1 MPRPLPSL
9 ARLLSMLFAVA
20 LAIGAA
26 PACASPAAGAAPP
39 GPRAGHAPLSLAGKR
54 IGITAAGTD
63 HYWDLQAYQGAVD
76 EVKRLGGTPIA
87 LDAGR
92 NDSRQIAQIQ
102 TLIAQQP
109 DAIIEQLGTASV
121 LEPWLRK
128 IRQAGIP
135 LFTID
140 TASPSSLNVV
150 TSDNFAIG
158 SQLALKLVNDIRG
171 EGNVLVFNG
180 FYGVPVCAIRYDQLK
195 AVLKWYPKV
204 KIIEPELRDVIPNT
218 AQNAYAQIS
227 QLLQKYPKGTI
238 SAIWAA
244 WDIPQVGA
252 TQARRRGRPTRDP
265 HVRGGRQPRG
275 GRAREESDLERGGR
289 RRAAAGADRPH
300 RRAQRRALSGGRPI
314 AARVHVRA
322 VGARH
327 EGRRGCRAAR
337 ARADAGR
344 RRARAAMKVAL
355 TTAAASAAAAPDAAG
370 APLALDVRRVVKRF
384 GGVAA
389 LRGASLA
396 VTRGTVHGLIGQ
408 NGAGKSTLVKLLAG
422 LHAPDEGEITVGG
435 VPFASGGG
443 GSRAPA
449 GAARRHSTGIGFIHQ
464 ERLLPAT
471 FTVAEALFF
480 PHPPTL
486 GGRASRLARLLPL
499 DVKRM
504 RRDCRAVLHTQFGL
518 DLAPD
523 RLIGELSVAEQ
534 QIVQITRALLG
545 RHEILVF
552 DEPSAALVSS
562 EVDRLLRTIER
573 LRANGHTILYVSH
586 YLDEIARVCD
596 RVSVLRDG
604 ADVAHFEAR
613 AVSRDTLVAAMIGAP
628 QPAAAAPSAATARA
642 AARADARVSARAD
655 AWGDDAHRAP
665 AGADPARP
673 GARAAPGAIAL
684 EARDLA
690 LPGRFGPLS
699 LAVRRGEIVG
709 LTGGLGSGG
718 KDVIRALFGLA
729 RGVRGSIAVDG
740 RPARVRR
747 PHDAVAH
754 GIALVPEN
762 RAAHGVALTL
772 PVRENVVLAD
782 LSSVSRFGL
791 VHGRREADV
800 ARALIRRL
808 DIRPARP
815 DLPARF
821 LSGGNQQKVALAK
834 WLGRASTVYLLDEPT
849 VGVDVGAKAQI
860 YRLIDALA
868 RAGAAVLLFS
878 SDLTELLDVTD
889 RVYVMARGEIVAQ
902 CASAETT
909 TQDVLAWATLARD
922 ARPGGGAGAHDAAAR
937 TGTPGAAG
945 AASSAAKVAT

>member
-1 MPRPLPSL
+1 M
-9 ARLLSMLFAVA
+9 
-20 LAIGAA
+20 
-26 PACASPAAGAAPP
+26 
-39 GPRAGHAPLSLAGKR
+39 
-54 IGITAAGTD
+54 
-63 HYWDLQAYQGAVD
+63 
-76 EVKRLGGTPIA
+76 
-87 LDAGR
+87 
-92 NDSRQIAQIQ
+92 
-102 TLIAQQP
+102 
-109 DAIIEQLGTASV
+109 
-121 LEPWLRK
+121 
-128 IRQAGIP
+128 
-135 LFTID
+135 
-140 TASPSSLNVV
+140 
-150 TSDNFAIG
+150 
-158 SQLALKLVNDIRG
+158 
-171 EGNVLVFNG
+171 
-180 FYGVPVCAIRYDQLK
+180 K
-195 AVLKWYPKV
+195 A
-204 KIIEPELRDVIPNT
+204 
-218 AQNAYAQIS
+218 
-227 QLLQKYPKGTI
+227 
-238 SAIWAA
+238 
-244 WDIPQVGA
+244 
-252 TQARRRGRPTRDP
+252 
-265 HVRGGRQPRG
+265 
-275 GRAREESDLERGGR
+275 
-289 RRAAAGADRPH
+289 
-300 RRAQRRALSGGRPI
+300 
-314 AARVHVRA
+314 
-322 VGARH
+322 
-327 EGRRGCRAAR
+327 
-337 ARADAGR
+337 
-344 RRARAAMKVAL
+344 AL

-443 GSRAPA
+443 GSRASA

-642 AARADARVSARAD
+642 DARADARVSARAD
-655 AWGDDAHRAP
+655 AWGDDPHRAP

-909 TQDVLAWATLARD
+909 TRDVLAWATLARD
-922 ARPGGGAGAHDAAAR
+922 ARPGGGACDLGRAGAAAR
-937 TGTPGAAG
+937 RSPETAGAPVALPGARGWTPARRVLLRGGPWLALALVFAG
-945 AASSAAKVAT
+945 FSVSSPLFVTFANLGNVLQQSAVTGLLAFGLTIVMIGGGADAIKGGLDLSIAANLGLCAAVFAALTRDGHGDALALAATCATGVAVGALNAWAVAWLRIPPLLATLATMNVCAGLELVLTENAPISSPSPLAAALVGTGPFGAPWLAYALVGVAAVLAALTHRTRYGLALHALGAHRAAALAAGVDARRYVASSYVASGLSAALAALASCALLSGSAPGAGDYLLPVVAAVLLGVVFSRRLVPTIPGTLVAVLFVGLLANGFQLNSVSSYWVSGVEGALILFVVAAVALLRRRRSQGAFDA

>member
-1 MPRPLPSL
+1 M
-9 ARLLSMLFAVA
+9 
-20 LAIGAA
+20 
-26 PACASPAAGAAPP
+26 
-39 GPRAGHAPLSLAGKR
+39 
-54 IGITAAGTD
+54 
-63 HYWDLQAYQGAVD
+63 
-76 EVKRLGGTPIA
+76 
-87 LDAGR
+87 
-92 NDSRQIAQIQ
+92 
-102 TLIAQQP
+102 
-109 DAIIEQLGTASV
+109 
-121 LEPWLRK
+121 
-128 IRQAGIP
+128 
-135 LFTID
+135 
-140 TASPSSLNVV
+140 
-150 TSDNFAIG
+150 
-158 SQLALKLVNDIRG
+158 
-171 EGNVLVFNG
+171 
-180 FYGVPVCAIRYDQLK
+180 K
-195 AVLKWYPKV
+195 A
-204 KIIEPELRDVIPNT
+204 
-218 AQNAYAQIS
+218 
-227 QLLQKYPKGTI
+227 
-238 SAIWAA
+238 
-244 WDIPQVGA
+244 
-252 TQARRRGRPTRDP
+252 
-265 HVRGGRQPRG
+265 
-275 GRAREESDLERGGR
+275 
-289 RRAAAGADRPH
+289 
-300 RRAQRRALSGGRPI
+300 
-314 AARVHVRA
+314 
-322 VGARH
+322 
-327 EGRRGCRAAR
+327 
-337 ARADAGR
+337 
-344 RRARAAMKVAL
+344 AL

-443 GSRAPA
+443 GSRASA

-534 QIVQITRALLG
+534 QIVQITCALLG

-628 QPAAAAPSAATARA
+628 QLAAAAPSAATARA

-655 AWGDDAHRAP
+655 AWGDDAHR
-665 AGADPARP
+665 
-673 GARAAPGAIAL
+673 APGAIAL

-909 TQDVLAWATLARD
+909 TRDVLAWATLARD
-922 ARPGGGAGAHDAAAR
+922 ARPGGGAGAHDAAPR

>member
-227 QLLQKYPKGTI
+227 QLLQKYPKGAI

-252 TQARRRGRPTRDP
+252 TQA
-265 HVRGGRQPRG
+265 V
-275 GRAREESDLERGGR
+275 
-289 RRAAAGADRPH
+289 
-300 RRAQRRALSGGRPI
+300 
-314 AARVHVRA
+314 
-322 VGARH
+322 
-327 EGRRGCRAAR
+327 
-337 ARADAGR
+337 
-344 RRARAAMKVAL
+344 
-355 TTAAASAAAAPDAAG
+355 
-370 APLALDVRRVVKRF
+370 DVRRVVKRF

-665 AGADPARP
+665 AGADPARR

-909 TQDVLAWATLARD
+909 TRDVLAWATLARD

-937 TGTPGAAG
+937 TGTPGAA
-945 AASSAAKVAT
+945 SSAAKVAT

>member
-1 MPRPLPSL
+1 MRV
-9 ARLLSMLFAVA
+9 ARRRR
-20 LAIGAA
+20 
-26 PACASPAAGAAPP
+26 CAAGAARGPCAAVARRQADRHHGGRHRSLLGSAGVPGRGGRSEAPRRHADRARRRPQRQPP
-39 GPRAGHAPLSLAGKR
+39 DRADPDADRATARCDHRAARHRIRARAVAQENPASGHPAFHDRHRVAVEPERRHVGQFRDRLAARAEARQRYPRRRQRPRVQRLLRRARVRDPLRPAESRAEVVSEGEDHRARAARRDSEHGAERVRADQPVAAEVSERRDLGDLGRVGHSAGR
-54 IGITAAGTD
+54 
-63 HYWDLQAYQGAVD
+63 
-76 EVKRLGGTPIA
+76 R
-87 LDAGR
+87 DAG
-92 NDSRQIAQIQ
+92 
-102 TLIAQQP
+102 
-109 DAIIEQLGTASV
+109 G
-121 LEPWLRK
+121 
-128 IRQAGIP
+128 
-135 LFTID
+135 
-140 TASPSSLNVV
+140 
-150 TSDNFAIG
+150 
-158 SQLALKLVNDIRG
+158 
-171 EGNVLVFNG
+171 
-180 FYGVPVCAIRYDQLK
+180 
-195 AVLKWYPKV
+195 
-204 KIIEPELRDVIPNT
+204 
-218 AQNAYAQIS
+218 
-227 QLLQKYPKGTI
+227 
-238 SAIWAA
+238 
-244 WDIPQVGA
+244 
-252 TQARRRGRPTRDP
+252 RRGRPTRDP

-909 TQDVLAWATLARD
+909 TRDVLAWATRARD

-937 TGTPGAAG
+937 T
-945 AASSAAKVAT
+945 

>member
-1 MPRPLPSL
+1 
-9 ARLLSMLFAVA
+9 
-20 LAIGAA
+20 
-26 PACASPAAGAAPP
+26 
-39 GPRAGHAPLSLAGKR
+39 
-54 IGITAAGTD
+54 
-63 HYWDLQAYQGAVD
+63 
-76 EVKRLGGTPIA
+76 
-87 LDAGR
+87 
-92 NDSRQIAQIQ
+92 
-102 TLIAQQP
+102 
-109 DAIIEQLGTASV
+109 
-121 LEPWLRK
+121 
-128 IRQAGIP
+128 
-135 LFTID
+135 
-140 TASPSSLNVV
+140 
-150 TSDNFAIG
+150 
-158 SQLALKLVNDIRG
+158 
-171 EGNVLVFNG
+171 
-180 FYGVPVCAIRYDQLK
+180 
-195 AVLKWYPKV
+195 
-204 KIIEPELRDVIPNT
+204 
-218 AQNAYAQIS
+218 
-227 QLLQKYPKGTI
+227 
-238 SAIWAA
+238 
-244 WDIPQVGA
+244 
-252 TQARRRGRPTRDP
+252 
-265 HVRGGRQPRG
+265 
-275 GRAREESDLERGGR
+275 
-289 RRAAAGADRPH
+289 
-300 RRAQRRALSGGRPI
+300 
-314 AARVHVRA
+314 
-322 VGARH
+322 
-327 EGRRGCRAAR
+327 
-337 ARADAGR
+337 
-344 RRARAAMKVAL
+344 MKVAL

-443 GSRAPA
+443 GSRASA

-628 QPAAAAPSAATARA
+628 QPAAAPSAAAARADARA

-655 AWGDDAHRAP
+655 AWGDDPHRAP
-665 AGADPARP
+665 AGADPARL

-909 TQDVLAWATLARD
+909 TRDVLAWATLARD
-922 ARPGGGAGAHDAAAR
+922 ARPGGGAGAHDAAPR

>member
-1 MPRPLPSL
+1 M
-9 ARLLSMLFAVA
+9 
-20 LAIGAA
+20 
-26 PACASPAAGAAPP
+26 
-39 GPRAGHAPLSLAGKR
+39 
-54 IGITAAGTD
+54 
-63 HYWDLQAYQGAVD
+63 
-76 EVKRLGGTPIA
+76 
-87 LDAGR
+87 
-92 NDSRQIAQIQ
+92 
-102 TLIAQQP
+102 
-109 DAIIEQLGTASV
+109 
-121 LEPWLRK
+121 
-128 IRQAGIP
+128 
-135 LFTID
+135 
-140 TASPSSLNVV
+140 
-150 TSDNFAIG
+150 
-158 SQLALKLVNDIRG
+158 
-171 EGNVLVFNG
+171 
-180 FYGVPVCAIRYDQLK
+180 K
-195 AVLKWYPKV
+195 A
-204 KIIEPELRDVIPNT
+204 
-218 AQNAYAQIS
+218 
-227 QLLQKYPKGTI
+227 
-238 SAIWAA
+238 
-244 WDIPQVGA
+244 
-252 TQARRRGRPTRDP
+252 
-265 HVRGGRQPRG
+265 
-275 GRAREESDLERGGR
+275 
-289 RRAAAGADRPH
+289 
-300 RRAQRRALSGGRPI
+300 
-314 AARVHVRA
+314 
-322 VGARH
+322 
-327 EGRRGCRAAR
+327 
-337 ARADAGR
+337 
-344 RRARAAMKVAL
+344 AL

-435 VPFASGGG
+435 VPFASGGS
-443 GSRAPA
+443 GSRASA

-642 AARADARVSARAD
+642 DARAAARAAARADARVSARAN

-709 LTGGLGSGG
+709 LTGGVGSGG

>member
-1 MPRPLPSL
+1 M
-9 ARLLSMLFAVA
+9 
-20 LAIGAA
+20 
-26 PACASPAAGAAPP
+26 
-39 GPRAGHAPLSLAGKR
+39 
-54 IGITAAGTD
+54 
-63 HYWDLQAYQGAVD
+63 
-76 EVKRLGGTPIA
+76 
-87 LDAGR
+87 
-92 NDSRQIAQIQ
+92 
-102 TLIAQQP
+102 
-109 DAIIEQLGTASV
+109 
-121 LEPWLRK
+121 
-128 IRQAGIP
+128 
-135 LFTID
+135 
-140 TASPSSLNVV
+140 
-150 TSDNFAIG
+150 
-158 SQLALKLVNDIRG
+158 
-171 EGNVLVFNG
+171 
-180 FYGVPVCAIRYDQLK
+180 K
-195 AVLKWYPKV
+195 A
-204 KIIEPELRDVIPNT
+204 T
-218 AQNAYAQIS
+218 
-227 QLLQKYPKGTI
+227 
-238 SAIWAA
+238 
-244 WDIPQVGA
+244 
-252 TQARRRGRPTRDP
+252 
-265 HVRGGRQPRG
+265 
-275 GRAREESDLERGGR
+275 
-289 RRAAAGADRPH
+289 
-300 RRAQRRALSGGRPI
+300 
-314 AARVHVRA
+314 
-322 VGARH
+322 
-327 EGRRGCRAAR
+327 
-337 ARADAGR
+337 
-344 RRARAAMKVAL
+344 L

-370 APLALDVRRVVKRF
+370 AP
-384 GGVAA
+384 
-389 LRGASLA
+389 LA

-443 GSRAPA
+443 GSRASA

-642 AARADARVSARAD
+642 AARADARADARVSARAD
-655 AWGDDAHRAP
+655 AWGDDPHRAP
-665 AGADPARP
+665 AGADPARR

-808 DIRPARP
+808 DIRPARA

-909 TQDVLAWATLARD
+909 TRDVLAWATLARD

>member
-227 QLLQKYPKGTI
+227 QLLQKYPKGAI

-252 TQARRRGRPTRDP
+252 TQA
-265 HVRGGRQPRG
+265 V
-275 GRAREESDLERGGR
+275 
-289 RRAAAGADRPH
+289 
-300 RRAQRRALSGGRPI
+300 
-314 AARVHVRA
+314 
-322 VGARH
+322 
-327 EGRRGCRAAR
+327 
-337 ARADAGR
+337 
-344 RRARAAMKVAL
+344 
-355 TTAAASAAAAPDAAG
+355 
-370 APLALDVRRVVKRF
+370 DVRRVVKRF

-909 TQDVLAWATLARD
+909 TRDVLAWATRARD

>member
-1 MPRPLPSL
+1 M
-9 ARLLSMLFAVA
+9 
-20 LAIGAA
+20 
-26 PACASPAAGAAPP
+26 
-39 GPRAGHAPLSLAGKR
+39 
-54 IGITAAGTD
+54 
-63 HYWDLQAYQGAVD
+63 
-76 EVKRLGGTPIA
+76 
-87 LDAGR
+87 
-92 NDSRQIAQIQ
+92 
-102 TLIAQQP
+102 
-109 DAIIEQLGTASV
+109 
-121 LEPWLRK
+121 
-128 IRQAGIP
+128 
-135 LFTID
+135 
-140 TASPSSLNVV
+140 
-150 TSDNFAIG
+150 
-158 SQLALKLVNDIRG
+158 
-171 EGNVLVFNG
+171 
-180 FYGVPVCAIRYDQLK
+180 K
-195 AVLKWYPKV
+195 A
-204 KIIEPELRDVIPNT
+204 
-218 AQNAYAQIS
+218 
-227 QLLQKYPKGTI
+227 
-238 SAIWAA
+238 
-244 WDIPQVGA
+244 
-252 TQARRRGRPTRDP
+252 
-265 HVRGGRQPRG
+265 
-275 GRAREESDLERGGR
+275 
-289 RRAAAGADRPH
+289 
-300 RRAQRRALSGGRPI
+300 
-314 AARVHVRA
+314 
-322 VGARH
+322 
-327 EGRRGCRAAR
+327 
-337 ARADAGR
+337 
-344 RRARAAMKVAL
+344 AL

-435 VPFASGGG
+435 VPFASGGS
-443 GSRAPA
+443 GSRASA

-642 AARADARVSARAD
+642 DARADARAAARADARADARVSARAD
-655 AWGDDAHRAP
+655 AWGDDPHRAP
-665 AGADPARP
+665 AGADPARL

>member
-1 MPRPLPSL
+1 M
-9 ARLLSMLFAVA
+9 
-20 LAIGAA
+20 
-26 PACASPAAGAAPP
+26 
-39 GPRAGHAPLSLAGKR
+39 
-54 IGITAAGTD
+54 
-63 HYWDLQAYQGAVD
+63 
-76 EVKRLGGTPIA
+76 
-87 LDAGR
+87 
-92 NDSRQIAQIQ
+92 
-102 TLIAQQP
+102 
-109 DAIIEQLGTASV
+109 
-121 LEPWLRK
+121 
-128 IRQAGIP
+128 
-135 LFTID
+135 
-140 TASPSSLNVV
+140 
-150 TSDNFAIG
+150 
-158 SQLALKLVNDIRG
+158 
-171 EGNVLVFNG
+171 
-180 FYGVPVCAIRYDQLK
+180 K
-195 AVLKWYPKV
+195 A
-204 KIIEPELRDVIPNT
+204 
-218 AQNAYAQIS
+218 
-227 QLLQKYPKGTI
+227 
-238 SAIWAA
+238 
-244 WDIPQVGA
+244 
-252 TQARRRGRPTRDP
+252 
-265 HVRGGRQPRG
+265 
-275 GRAREESDLERGGR
+275 
-289 RRAAAGADRPH
+289 
-300 RRAQRRALSGGRPI
+300 
-314 AARVHVRA
+314 
-322 VGARH
+322 
-327 EGRRGCRAAR
+327 
-337 ARADAGR
+337 
-344 RRARAAMKVAL
+344 AL

-443 GSRAPA
+443 GSRASA

-523 RLIGELSVAEQ
+523 RLLGELSVAEQ

-628 QPAAAAPSAATARA
+628 QPAAAPSAAAARADARA

-655 AWGDDAHRAP
+655 AWGDDPHRAP

-909 TQDVLAWATLARD
+909 TRDVLAWATLARD

>member
-1 MPRPLPSL
+1 M
-9 ARLLSMLFAVA
+9 
-20 LAIGAA
+20 
-26 PACASPAAGAAPP
+26 
-39 GPRAGHAPLSLAGKR
+39 
-54 IGITAAGTD
+54 
-63 HYWDLQAYQGAVD
+63 
-76 EVKRLGGTPIA
+76 
-87 LDAGR
+87 
-92 NDSRQIAQIQ
+92 
-102 TLIAQQP
+102 
-109 DAIIEQLGTASV
+109 
-121 LEPWLRK
+121 
-128 IRQAGIP
+128 
-135 LFTID
+135 
-140 TASPSSLNVV
+140 
-150 TSDNFAIG
+150 
-158 SQLALKLVNDIRG
+158 
-171 EGNVLVFNG
+171 
-180 FYGVPVCAIRYDQLK
+180 K
-195 AVLKWYPKV
+195 A
-204 KIIEPELRDVIPNT
+204 
-218 AQNAYAQIS
+218 
-227 QLLQKYPKGTI
+227 
-238 SAIWAA
+238 
-244 WDIPQVGA
+244 
-252 TQARRRGRPTRDP
+252 
-265 HVRGGRQPRG
+265 
-275 GRAREESDLERGGR
+275 
-289 RRAAAGADRPH
+289 
-300 RRAQRRALSGGRPI
+300 
-314 AARVHVRA
+314 
-322 VGARH
+322 
-327 EGRRGCRAAR
+327 
-337 ARADAGR
+337 
-344 RRARAAMKVAL
+344 AL

-909 TQDVLAWATLARD
+909 TRDVLAWATLARD
-922 ARPGGGAGAHDAAAR
+922 ARAAARRSPETAGAPVAPPGARGWTPARRVLLRGGPWLALALVFAGFSVSSPLFVTFANLGNVLQQSAVTGLLAFGLTIVMIGGGADAIKGGLDLSIAANLGLCAAVFAALTRDGHGDALTLAATCATGVAVGALNAWAVAWLRIPPLLATLATMNVCAGLELVLTENAPISSPSPLAAALVGTGPFGAPWLAYALVGVAAALAALAHRTRYGLALHALGAHRAAALAAGVDAR
-937 TGTPGAAG
+937 RYVASSYVASGLSAALAALASCALLSGSAPGAGDYLLPVVAAVLLGVVFSRRLVPTIPGTLVAVLFVGLLANGFQLNSVSSYWVSGVEG
-945 AASSAAKVAT
+945 ALILFVVAAVALLRRRRSQGAFDA

>member
-1 MPRPLPSL
+1 M
-9 ARLLSMLFAVA
+9 
-20 LAIGAA
+20 
-26 PACASPAAGAAPP
+26 
-39 GPRAGHAPLSLAGKR
+39 
-54 IGITAAGTD
+54 
-63 HYWDLQAYQGAVD
+63 
-76 EVKRLGGTPIA
+76 
-87 LDAGR
+87 
-92 NDSRQIAQIQ
+92 
-102 TLIAQQP
+102 
-109 DAIIEQLGTASV
+109 
-121 LEPWLRK
+121 
-128 IRQAGIP
+128 
-135 LFTID
+135 
-140 TASPSSLNVV
+140 
-150 TSDNFAIG
+150 
-158 SQLALKLVNDIRG
+158 
-171 EGNVLVFNG
+171 
-180 FYGVPVCAIRYDQLK
+180 K
-195 AVLKWYPKV
+195 A
-204 KIIEPELRDVIPNT
+204 
-218 AQNAYAQIS
+218 
-227 QLLQKYPKGTI
+227 
-238 SAIWAA
+238 
-244 WDIPQVGA
+244 
-252 TQARRRGRPTRDP
+252 
-265 HVRGGRQPRG
+265 
-275 GRAREESDLERGGR
+275 
-289 RRAAAGADRPH
+289 
-300 RRAQRRALSGGRPI
+300 
-314 AARVHVRA
+314 
-322 VGARH
+322 
-327 EGRRGCRAAR
+327 
-337 ARADAGR
+337 
-344 RRARAAMKVAL
+344 AL

-443 GSRAPA
+443 GSRASA

-642 AARADARVSARAD
+642 DARVSARAD

-709 LTGGLGSGG
+709 LTGG
-718 KDVIRALFGLA
+718 
-729 RGVRGSIAVDG
+729 
-740 RPARVRR
+740 
-747 PHDAVAH
+747 
-754 GIALVPEN
+754 
-762 RAAHGVALTL
+762 
-772 PVRENVVLAD
+772 
-782 LSSVSRFGL
+782 
-791 VHGRREADV
+791 
-800 ARALIRRL
+800 
-808 DIRPARP
+808 
-815 DLPARF
+815 
-821 LSGGNQQKVALAK
+821 
-834 WLGRASTVYLLDEPT
+834 
-849 VGVDVGAKAQI
+849 
-860 YRLIDALA
+860 
-868 RAGAAVLLFS
+868 
-878 SDLTELLDVTD
+878 
-889 RVYVMARGEIVAQ
+889 
-902 CASAETT
+902 SA
-909 TQDVLAWATLARD
+909 
-922 ARPGGGAGAHDAAAR
+922 PAAR
-937 TGTPGAAG
+937 T
-945 AASSAAKVAT
+945 

>member
-1 MPRPLPSL
+1 
-9 ARLLSMLFAVA
+9 
-20 LAIGAA
+20 
-26 PACASPAAGAAPP
+26 
-39 GPRAGHAPLSLAGKR
+39 
-54 IGITAAGTD
+54 
-63 HYWDLQAYQGAVD
+63 
-76 EVKRLGGTPIA
+76 
-87 LDAGR
+87 
-92 NDSRQIAQIQ
+92 
-102 TLIAQQP
+102 
-109 DAIIEQLGTASV
+109 
-121 LEPWLRK
+121 
-128 IRQAGIP
+128 
-135 LFTID
+135 
-140 TASPSSLNVV
+140 
-150 TSDNFAIG
+150 
-158 SQLALKLVNDIRG
+158 
-171 EGNVLVFNG
+171 
-180 FYGVPVCAIRYDQLK
+180 
-195 AVLKWYPKV
+195 
-204 KIIEPELRDVIPNT
+204 
-218 AQNAYAQIS
+218 
-227 QLLQKYPKGTI
+227 
-238 SAIWAA
+238 
-244 WDIPQVGA
+244 
-252 TQARRRGRPTRDP
+252 
-265 HVRGGRQPRG
+265 
-275 GRAREESDLERGGR
+275 
-289 RRAAAGADRPH
+289 
-300 RRAQRRALSGGRPI
+300 
-314 AARVHVRA
+314 
-322 VGARH
+322 
-327 EGRRGCRAAR
+327 
-337 ARADAGR
+337 
-344 RRARAAMKVAL
+344 MKVAL

-628 QPAAAAPSAATARA
+628 QPAAAPSAAAARADARA

-665 AGADPARP
+665 AGADPARL

-909 TQDVLAWATLARD
+909 TRDVLAWATLARD

-945 AASSAAKVAT
+945 AA

>member
-1 MPRPLPSL
+1 M
-9 ARLLSMLFAVA
+9 
-20 LAIGAA
+20 
-26 PACASPAAGAAPP
+26 
-39 GPRAGHAPLSLAGKR
+39 
-54 IGITAAGTD
+54 
-63 HYWDLQAYQGAVD
+63 
-76 EVKRLGGTPIA
+76 
-87 LDAGR
+87 
-92 NDSRQIAQIQ
+92 
-102 TLIAQQP
+102 
-109 DAIIEQLGTASV
+109 
-121 LEPWLRK
+121 
-128 IRQAGIP
+128 
-135 LFTID
+135 
-140 TASPSSLNVV
+140 
-150 TSDNFAIG
+150 
-158 SQLALKLVNDIRG
+158 
-171 EGNVLVFNG
+171 
-180 FYGVPVCAIRYDQLK
+180 K
-195 AVLKWYPKV
+195 A
-204 KIIEPELRDVIPNT
+204 
-218 AQNAYAQIS
+218 
-227 QLLQKYPKGTI
+227 
-238 SAIWAA
+238 
-244 WDIPQVGA
+244 
-252 TQARRRGRPTRDP
+252 
-265 HVRGGRQPRG
+265 
-275 GRAREESDLERGGR
+275 
-289 RRAAAGADRPH
+289 
-300 RRAQRRALSGGRPI
+300 
-314 AARVHVRA
+314 
-322 VGARH
+322 
-327 EGRRGCRAAR
+327 
-337 ARADAGR
+337 
-344 RRARAAMKVAL
+344 AL

-435 VPFASGGG
+435 VPFASGGS
-443 GSRAPA
+443 GSRASA

-573 LRANGHTILYVSH
+573 LRTNGHTILYVSH

-642 AARADARVSARAD
+642 DARADARAAARADARADARVSARAD
-655 AWGDDAHRAP
+655 AWGDDPHRAP
-665 AGADPARP
+665 AGADPARL

-909 TQDVLAWATLARD
+909 TRDVLAWATLARD

>member
-1 MPRPLPSL
+1 M
-9 ARLLSMLFAVA
+9 
-20 LAIGAA
+20 
-26 PACASPAAGAAPP
+26 
-39 GPRAGHAPLSLAGKR
+39 
-54 IGITAAGTD
+54 
-63 HYWDLQAYQGAVD
+63 
-76 EVKRLGGTPIA
+76 
-87 LDAGR
+87 
-92 NDSRQIAQIQ
+92 
-102 TLIAQQP
+102 
-109 DAIIEQLGTASV
+109 
-121 LEPWLRK
+121 
-128 IRQAGIP
+128 
-135 LFTID
+135 
-140 TASPSSLNVV
+140 
-150 TSDNFAIG
+150 
-158 SQLALKLVNDIRG
+158 
-171 EGNVLVFNG
+171 
-180 FYGVPVCAIRYDQLK
+180 K
-195 AVLKWYPKV
+195 A
-204 KIIEPELRDVIPNT
+204 
-218 AQNAYAQIS
+218 
-227 QLLQKYPKGTI
+227 
-238 SAIWAA
+238 
-244 WDIPQVGA
+244 
-252 TQARRRGRPTRDP
+252 
-265 HVRGGRQPRG
+265 
-275 GRAREESDLERGGR
+275 
-289 RRAAAGADRPH
+289 
-300 RRAQRRALSGGRPI
+300 
-314 AARVHVRA
+314 
-322 VGARH
+322 
-327 EGRRGCRAAR
+327 
-337 ARADAGR
+337 
-344 RRARAAMKVAL
+344 AL

-435 VPFASGGG
+435 VPFASGGS
-443 GSRAPA
+443 GSRASA

-642 AARADARVSARAD
+642 DARADARAAARADARADARVSARAN
-655 AWGDDAHRAP
+655 AWGDDPHRAP
-665 AGADPARP
+665 AGADPARR

>member
-1 MPRPLPSL
+1 M
-9 ARLLSMLFAVA
+9 
-20 LAIGAA
+20 
-26 PACASPAAGAAPP
+26 
-39 GPRAGHAPLSLAGKR
+39 
-54 IGITAAGTD
+54 
-63 HYWDLQAYQGAVD
+63 
-76 EVKRLGGTPIA
+76 
-87 LDAGR
+87 
-92 NDSRQIAQIQ
+92 
-102 TLIAQQP
+102 
-109 DAIIEQLGTASV
+109 
-121 LEPWLRK
+121 
-128 IRQAGIP
+128 
-135 LFTID
+135 
-140 TASPSSLNVV
+140 
-150 TSDNFAIG
+150 
-158 SQLALKLVNDIRG
+158 
-171 EGNVLVFNG
+171 
-180 FYGVPVCAIRYDQLK
+180 K
-195 AVLKWYPKV
+195 A
-204 KIIEPELRDVIPNT
+204 
-218 AQNAYAQIS
+218 
-227 QLLQKYPKGTI
+227 
-238 SAIWAA
+238 
-244 WDIPQVGA
+244 
-252 TQARRRGRPTRDP
+252 
-265 HVRGGRQPRG
+265 
-275 GRAREESDLERGGR
+275 
-289 RRAAAGADRPH
+289 
-300 RRAQRRALSGGRPI
+300 
-314 AARVHVRA
+314 
-322 VGARH
+322 
-327 EGRRGCRAAR
+327 
-337 ARADAGR
+337 
-344 RRARAAMKVAL
+344 AL

-443 GSRAPA
+443 GSRASA

-642 AARADARVSARAD
+642 DARADARAAARADARADARVSARAD
-655 AWGDDAHRAP
+655 AWGDDPHRAP
-665 AGADPARP
+665 AGADPARL

-909 TQDVLAWATLARD
+909 TRDVLAWATLARD

>member
-1 MPRPLPSL
+1 M
-9 ARLLSMLFAVA
+9 
-20 LAIGAA
+20 
-26 PACASPAAGAAPP
+26 
-39 GPRAGHAPLSLAGKR
+39 
-54 IGITAAGTD
+54 
-63 HYWDLQAYQGAVD
+63 
-76 EVKRLGGTPIA
+76 
-87 LDAGR
+87 
-92 NDSRQIAQIQ
+92 
-102 TLIAQQP
+102 
-109 DAIIEQLGTASV
+109 
-121 LEPWLRK
+121 
-128 IRQAGIP
+128 
-135 LFTID
+135 
-140 TASPSSLNVV
+140 
-150 TSDNFAIG
+150 
-158 SQLALKLVNDIRG
+158 
-171 EGNVLVFNG
+171 
-180 FYGVPVCAIRYDQLK
+180 K
-195 AVLKWYPKV
+195 A
-204 KIIEPELRDVIPNT
+204 
-218 AQNAYAQIS
+218 
-227 QLLQKYPKGTI
+227 
-238 SAIWAA
+238 
-244 WDIPQVGA
+244 
-252 TQARRRGRPTRDP
+252 
-265 HVRGGRQPRG
+265 
-275 GRAREESDLERGGR
+275 
-289 RRAAAGADRPH
+289 
-300 RRAQRRALSGGRPI
+300 
-314 AARVHVRA
+314 
-322 VGARH
+322 
-327 EGRRGCRAAR
+327 
-337 ARADAGR
+337 
-344 RRARAAMKVAL
+344 AL

-443 GSRAPA
+443 GSRASA

-642 AARADARVSARAD
+642 DARVSARAN
-655 AWGDDAHRAP
+655 AWGDDPHR
-665 AGADPARP
+665 
-673 GARAAPGAIAL
+673 APGAIAL

>member
-227 QLLQKYPKGTI
+227 QLLQKYPKGAI

-252 TQARRRGRPTRDP
+252 TQA
-265 HVRGGRQPRG
+265 V
-275 GRAREESDLERGGR
+275 
-289 RRAAAGADRPH
+289 
-300 RRAQRRALSGGRPI
+300 
-314 AARVHVRA
+314 
-322 VGARH
+322 
-327 EGRRGCRAAR
+327 
-337 ARADAGR
+337 
-344 RRARAAMKVAL
+344 
-355 TTAAASAAAAPDAAG
+355 
-370 APLALDVRRVVKRF
+370 DVRRVVKRF

-665 AGADPARP
+665 AGADPARL

-909 TQDVLAWATLARD
+909 TRDVLAWATLARD
-922 ARPGGGAGAHDAAAR
+922 ARPGGGAGAHDAAPR

>member
-1 MPRPLPSL
+1 M
-9 ARLLSMLFAVA
+9 
-20 LAIGAA
+20 
-26 PACASPAAGAAPP
+26 
-39 GPRAGHAPLSLAGKR
+39 
-54 IGITAAGTD
+54 
-63 HYWDLQAYQGAVD
+63 
-76 EVKRLGGTPIA
+76 
-87 LDAGR
+87 
-92 NDSRQIAQIQ
+92 
-102 TLIAQQP
+102 
-109 DAIIEQLGTASV
+109 
-121 LEPWLRK
+121 
-128 IRQAGIP
+128 
-135 LFTID
+135 
-140 TASPSSLNVV
+140 
-150 TSDNFAIG
+150 
-158 SQLALKLVNDIRG
+158 
-171 EGNVLVFNG
+171 
-180 FYGVPVCAIRYDQLK
+180 K
-195 AVLKWYPKV
+195 A
-204 KIIEPELRDVIPNT
+204 
-218 AQNAYAQIS
+218 
-227 QLLQKYPKGTI
+227 
-238 SAIWAA
+238 
-244 WDIPQVGA
+244 
-252 TQARRRGRPTRDP
+252 
-265 HVRGGRQPRG
+265 
-275 GRAREESDLERGGR
+275 
-289 RRAAAGADRPH
+289 
-300 RRAQRRALSGGRPI
+300 
-314 AARVHVRA
+314 
-322 VGARH
+322 
-327 EGRRGCRAAR
+327 
-337 ARADAGR
+337 
-344 RRARAAMKVAL
+344 AL

-443 GSRAPA
+443 GSRASA

-642 AARADARVSARAD
+642 DARADARAAARADARADARVSARAD
-655 AWGDDAHRAP
+655 AWGDDPHRAP
-665 AGADPARP
+665 AGADPARL

>member
-1 MPRPLPSL
+1 M
-9 ARLLSMLFAVA
+9 
-20 LAIGAA
+20 
-26 PACASPAAGAAPP
+26 
-39 GPRAGHAPLSLAGKR
+39 
-54 IGITAAGTD
+54 
-63 HYWDLQAYQGAVD
+63 
-76 EVKRLGGTPIA
+76 
-87 LDAGR
+87 
-92 NDSRQIAQIQ
+92 
-102 TLIAQQP
+102 
-109 DAIIEQLGTASV
+109 
-121 LEPWLRK
+121 
-128 IRQAGIP
+128 
-135 LFTID
+135 
-140 TASPSSLNVV
+140 
-150 TSDNFAIG
+150 
-158 SQLALKLVNDIRG
+158 
-171 EGNVLVFNG
+171 
-180 FYGVPVCAIRYDQLK
+180 K
-195 AVLKWYPKV
+195 A
-204 KIIEPELRDVIPNT
+204 
-218 AQNAYAQIS
+218 
-227 QLLQKYPKGTI
+227 
-238 SAIWAA
+238 
-244 WDIPQVGA
+244 
-252 TQARRRGRPTRDP
+252 
-265 HVRGGRQPRG
+265 
-275 GRAREESDLERGGR
+275 
-289 RRAAAGADRPH
+289 
-300 RRAQRRALSGGRPI
+300 
-314 AARVHVRA
+314 
-322 VGARH
+322 
-327 EGRRGCRAAR
+327 
-337 ARADAGR
+337 
-344 RRARAAMKVAL
+344 AL
-355 TTAAASAAAAPDAAG
+355 TTAAASAAG

-435 VPFASGGG
+435 VPFASGGS
-443 GSRAPA
+443 GSRASA

-628 QPAAAAPSAATARA
+628 QPAAAPSAAAARA
-642 AARADARVSARAD
+642 AARADARADARVSARAD
-655 AWGDDAHRAP
+655 AWGDDPHRAP
-665 AGADPARP
+665 AGADPARL

-909 TQDVLAWATLARD
+909 TRDVLAWATLARD